1 MVKRYNERISYQEIG
16 ADLFSD
22 GEIVGYVNVALRKFV
37 DDHNKTREL
46 VKELEEYKKNAV
58 VARDNVE
65 GNTGKRIGQ
74 N

>member
-46 VKELEEYKKNAV
+46 VKELEEYKKNAAV
-58 VARDNVE
+58 TRDNVE

>member
-16 ADLFSD
+16 ADLFND

-46 VKELEEYKKNAV
+46 VKELEEYKKNAAV
-58 VARDNVE
+58 TRDNVE